1 MMELRGLADR
11 VPTIQHTSA
20 LQVSFGVGSERRSA
34 RQLVELSE
42 KGGVNSEADS
52 QRPEPELGLPNCAR
66 PSSVFVTEPPAAVA
80 AQ

>member
-42 KGGVNSEADS
+42 KGGSNSEADS
-52 QRPEPELGLPNCAR
+52 QAKAR
-66 PSSVFVTEPPAAVA
+66 TAWAPRAVIRRRHYETQ
-80 AQ
+80 AQCSC